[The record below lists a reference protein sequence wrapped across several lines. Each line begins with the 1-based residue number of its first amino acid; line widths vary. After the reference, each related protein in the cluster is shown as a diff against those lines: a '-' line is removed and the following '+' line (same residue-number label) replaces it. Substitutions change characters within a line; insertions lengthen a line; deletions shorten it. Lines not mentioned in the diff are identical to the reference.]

1 MQRPDIVW
9 AEGPDGKTGYWN
21 VGLSVK
27 VMIETKTELADSHM
41 YSSMSINYD
50 EKNTWAKVDTTS
62 SCTHVEAKMT
72 DKPIVVE

>member
-1 MQRPDIVW
+1 
-9 AEGPDGKTGYWN
+9 
-21 VGLSVK
+21 
-27 VMIETKTELADSHM
+27 M